1 MFKKIFSNFYLS
13 ALVVF
18 LSGLISVY
26 DNVMN
31 VIFFKTLKMDERNPI
46 ASWII
51 ETKGVSGLVE
61 IKAVTTV
68 IAVAIMLG
76 LLKTRYKIII
86 WPIFFFQLC
95 LFYYLTFHIADGTG
109 DMFGKD
115 FGLPVK
121 LFFEFY
127 MGEHKP

>member
-1 MFKKIFSNFYLS
+1 MFKKLFSNFYLS
-13 ALVVF
+13 ALAVF

-31 VIFFKTLKMDERNPI
+31 VIFFKTLKMDEKNPV

-68 IAVAIMLG
+68 LAVAIMLA
-76 LLKTRYKIII
+76 LLKTRYKLII
-86 WPIFFFQLC
+86 WPVFVFQLC
-95 LFYYLTFHIADGTG
+95 LFYYLTFHVAGDTG
-109 DMFGKD
+109 NMFGKD
-115 FGLPVK
+115 FGLPIK

-127 MGEHKP
+127 TGEHRI

>member
-1 MFKKIFSNFYLS
+1 MFKKLFSNFYLS
-13 ALVVF
+13 ALAVF

-31 VIFFKTLKMDERNPI
+31 VIFFKTLKMDEKNPV

-68 IAVAIMLG
+68 LAVAIMLA
-76 LLKTRYKIII
+76 LLKTRYKLIV
-86 WPIFFFQLC
+86 WPVFVFQLC
-95 LFYYLTFHIADGTG
+95 LFYYLTFHVAGDTG

-115 FGLPVK
+115 FGLPIK

-127 MGEHKP
+127 MGEHRI